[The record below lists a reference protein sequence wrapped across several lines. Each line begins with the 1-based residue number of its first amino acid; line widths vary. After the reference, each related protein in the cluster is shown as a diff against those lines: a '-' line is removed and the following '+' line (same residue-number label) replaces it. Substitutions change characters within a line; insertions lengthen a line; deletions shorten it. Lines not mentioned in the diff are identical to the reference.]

1 MKCIVLK
8 IMICCEQAGIHPSFH
23 SRTSNRVNEFKNI
36 QKALCIVCTKLHLYT
51 LLDSS
56 SYISTLLDLPLTC
69 FCSSFP
75 S

>member
-1 MKCIVLK
+1 MRQPLAECVDSSSYISTLLDSSSY
-8 IMICCEQAGIHPSFH
+8 IS
-23 SRTSNRVNEFKNI
+23 
-36 QKALCIVCTKLHLYT
+36 